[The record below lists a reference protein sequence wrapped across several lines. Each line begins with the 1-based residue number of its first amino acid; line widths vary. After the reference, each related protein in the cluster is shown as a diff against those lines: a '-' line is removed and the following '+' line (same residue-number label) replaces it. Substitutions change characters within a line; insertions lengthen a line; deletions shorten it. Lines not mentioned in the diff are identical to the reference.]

1 MTAVTAGP
9 AGFPLWA
16 IRHARVFLVVMLLP
30 FAAASPLFVYT
41 RFPNLSA
48 ASKTIIVVAALVAM
62 VLQARHS
69 FASARGERPPGWPV
83 TFAVVCACA
92 YGPLWWFGL
101 NWTLVQWFVI
111 GSSAMLLRGPLA
123 VLGVAG
129 PIVGTA
135 IAEGVLIATVD
146 HGSVPQVIIWT
157 VYYLA
162 LMVMGG
168 GALYG
173 SARLAG
179 MLDELYAARTE
190 LAELAVGRE
199 RLRVSR
205 DLHDLL
211 GHSLSAVSLK
221 GDLAMRLLPSDPS
234 AAQAEIESLTG
245 VARSALRDMRAVAR
259 DEHVVSLRAELD
271 AAVAVLA
278 AADIETISDAAL
290 DDFGDLAPE
299 LEAVLAW
306 AVREG
311 ATNILRHST
320 ASRCSFTATRR
331 DATVRLEIVNDG
343 GPSGPAGEGRGLD
356 GVAERARALGGS
368 ACGGPAG
375 EGRFRL
381 VVEVPS

>member
-1 MTAVTAGP
+1 DWDT
-9 AGFPLWA
+9 
-16 IRHARVFLVVMLLP
+16 
-30 FAAASPLFVYT
+30 
-41 RFPNLSA
+41 
-48 ASKTIIVVAALVAM
+48 
-62 VLQARHS
+62 
-69 FASARGERPPGWPV
+69 
-83 TFAVVCACA
+83 
-92 YGPLWWFGL
+92 
-101 NWTLVQWFVI
+101 VQWFVI
-111 GSSAMLLRGPLA
+111 ASAAMLLRGPLA

-129 PIVGTA
+129 PIIGPA
-135 IAEGVLIATVD
+135 IAAGVVIAD
-146 HGSVPQVIIWT
+146 GHGSVPAVIVWS

-162 LMVMGG
+162 IMVMGG
-168 GALYG
+168 AALYF

-179 MLDELYAARTE
+179 VLDELYAARTE

-271 AAVAVLA
+271 AAAAVLA
-278 AADIETISDAAL
+278 AADIETIADASL
-290 DDFGDLAPE
+290 DDLSPD

-320 ASRCSFTATRR
+320 ASRCSFVATRR
-331 DATVRLEIVNDG
+331 DGVVRLEIVNDG
-343 GPSGPAGEGRGLD
+343 VPSGPAGAGRGLT
-356 GVAERARALGGS
+356 GVTERARALGGS
-368 ACGGPAG
+368 ASGAATGD
-375 EGRFRL
+375 GRFRL
-381 VVEVPS
+381 LVEVPS

>member
-1 MTAVTAGP
+1 MTAVVAAP

-16 IRHARVFLVVMLLP
+16 VRHARLFLVVMLVP
-30 FAAASPLFVYT
+30 FAAVSPLFMFT
-41 RFPNLSA
+41 RHPSMSA
-48 ASKTIIVVAALVAM
+48 VSRTIVVVSALTAM
-62 VLQARHS
+62 GLQLRHS
-69 FASARGERPPGWPV
+69 FAAGRGERPRAWPL

-92 YGPLWWFGL
+92 FGPLWWFGL
-101 NWTLVQWFVI
+101 DWDTVQWFVI
-111 GSSAMLLRGPLA
+111 ASAAMLLRGPLA

-129 PIVGTA
+129 PIIGPA
-135 IAEGVLIATVD
+135 IAAGVVIAD
-146 HGSVPQVIIWT
+146 GHGSIPAVIVWS

-162 LMVMGG
+162 IMVMGG
-168 GALYG
+168 AALYF

-179 MLDELYAARTE
+179 VLDELYAARTE

-271 AAVAVLA
+271 AAAAVLA

-343 GPSGPAGEGRGLD
+343 VPGGPAGEGRGLD

-368 ACGGPAG
+368 ASGGPTG
-375 EGRFRL
+375 DGRFCL

>member
-1 MTAVTAGP
+1 M
-9 AGFPLWA
+9 
-16 IRHARVFLVVMLLP
+16 
-30 FAAASPLFVYT
+30 
-41 RFPNLSA
+41 
-48 ASKTIIVVAALVAM
+48 
-62 VLQARHS
+62 
-69 FASARGERPPGWPV
+69 
-83 TFAVVCACA
+83 VCACA
-92 YGPLWWFGL
+92 FGPLGFGL
-101 NWTLVQWFVI
+101 DWDTVQWFVI
-111 GSSAMLLRGPLA
+111 ASAGMLLRGPPA
-123 VLGVAG
+123 VLGVVGPTIGPPIAVGVMIADAG
-129 PIVGTA
+129 
-135 IAEGVLIATVD
+135 
-146 HGSVPQVIIWT
+146 GSVVQALIWG

-162 LMVMGG
+162 VMGMGG

-271 AAVAVLA
+271 AAVAVLG
-278 AADIETISDAAL
+278 AADISATASADVPE
-290 DDFGDLAPE
+290 LAPPV
-299 LEAVLAW
+299 EAVLAW

-311 ATNILRHST
+311 ATNVLRHST
-320 ASRCSFTATRR
+320 ATRCSFAAVRH
-331 DATVRLEIVNDG
+331 DGVVRLEIVNDG
-343 GPSGPAGEGRGLD
+343 APVATGEGSGLT
-356 GVAERARALGGS
+356 GLAERARALAGTASGRPTGDGG
-368 ACGGPAG
+368 
-375 EGRFRL
+375 FRL
-381 VVEVPS
+381 IVEVPA

>member
-1 MTAVTAGP
+1 MTAVVAAP

-16 IRHARVFLVVMLLP
+16 VRHARLFLVVMLVP
-30 FAAASPLFVYT
+30 FAAVSPLFMFT
-41 RFPNLSA
+41 RHPNMSA
-48 ASKTIIVVAALVAM
+48 VSRTIVVVSALTAM
-62 VLQARHS
+62 GLQLRHS
-69 FASARGERPPGWPV
+69 FAAGRGERPRAWPL

-92 YGPLWWFGL
+92 FGPLWWFGL
-101 NWTLVQWFVI
+101 DWDTVQWFVI
-111 GSSAMLLRGPLA
+111 ASAAMLLRGPLA

-129 PIVGTA
+129 PIIGPA
-135 IAEGVLIATVD
+135 IAAGVVIAD
-146 HGSVPQVIIWT
+146 GHGSVPAVIVWS

-162 LMVMGG
+162 IMVMGG
-168 GALYG
+168 AALYL

-179 MLDELYAARTE
+179 VLDELYAARTE

-271 AAVAVLA
+271 AAAAVLA
-278 AADIETISDAAL
+278 AADIETIADASL
-290 DDFGDLAPE
+290 DDLSPE

-343 GPSGPAGEGRGLD
+343 VPSGPAGEGRGLD

-381 VVEVPS
+381 MVEVPS